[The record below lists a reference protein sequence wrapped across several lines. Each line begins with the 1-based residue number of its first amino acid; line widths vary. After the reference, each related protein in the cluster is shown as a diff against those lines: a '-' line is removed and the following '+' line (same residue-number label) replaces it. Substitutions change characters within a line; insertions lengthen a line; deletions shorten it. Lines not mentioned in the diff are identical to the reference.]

1 MYSYKILFPLQTNS
15 GYKPLSESDTYIPSA
30 LLGQFQRL
38 YYYQKETVNFL
49 LDRFLTASDLVEGR
63 GGSVEDVP
71 EFQSFQRFR
80 GALVG
85 HSPGMGKTPVTCFTL
100 SVLFQLKQ
108 VRYAL
113 VVVPKTLM
121 EQWRTHLQTWCPN
134 AYVALY

>member
-1 MYSYKILFPLQTNS
+1 MNS
-15 GYKPLSESDTYIPSA
+15 GYKGLSESDTYIPST
-30 LLGQFQRL
+30 LLGQFQQL

-49 LDRFLTASDLVEGR
+49 LDRFLTASDLVESNHGNID
-63 GGSVEDVP
+63 SVP
-71 EFQSFQRFR
+71 EFASYRRVR

-121 EQWRTHLQTWCPN
+121 EQWKAHL
-134 AYVALY
+134 